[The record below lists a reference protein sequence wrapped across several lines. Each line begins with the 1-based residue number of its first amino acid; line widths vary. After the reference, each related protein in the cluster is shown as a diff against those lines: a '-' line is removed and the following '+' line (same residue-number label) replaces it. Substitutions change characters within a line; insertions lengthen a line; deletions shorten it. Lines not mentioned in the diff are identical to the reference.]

1 MSDDYSLSLLFG
13 LLIFLLIFSAF
24 ASSTETAFMVINRYR
39 LKHKAM
45 SGNRAAMLT
54 EKILEQPDKL
64 ISLILLINN
73 ITHVSAASVVT
84 IISLQLGGDSALVLG
99 SLLLTFFLL
108 IFTEITPK
116 TFAAKYPSEI
126 ALPAS
131 FIYYPLLKFLG
142 PLIYLVSRIPS
153 FILGLFGA
161 NDTEAKPHAL
171 NSAELKAAVT
181 ESGHYV
187 SNDNQQMLLAILDLD
202 TTLVENV
209 MVPRQEI
216 IGIDLEE
223 NWEDCLQVLRSTK
236 FSRIP
241 VYRDDIN
248 DLIGVIRV
256 RDVLSDM
263 TKADFNEEILIR
275 KLQPPYFVPES
286 TPLNNQLLNFKKFN
300 NRFSF
305 IVDEYGDIQGLIT
318 IEDVIREV
326 IGEINQVTENDDL
339 EIKKENATTYLI
351 DAGISI
357 KKLNRLLLWSLPNEG
372 QSTINGLILEKLG
385 EIPSLGS
392 VIKINVYSFEIID
405 KNDQMIKSVRVTVED
420 QNS

>member
-1 MSDDYSLSLLFG
+1 
-13 LLIFLLIFSAF
+13 
-24 ASSTETAFMVINRYR
+24 MVINRYR

-73 ITHVSAASVVT
+73 TTHVSAASVVT
-84 IISLQLGGDSALVLG
+84 IISLQLGGDRALVLG

-131 FIYYPLLKFLG
+131 FIYYPLLKFLS
-142 PLIYLVSRIPS
+142 PLIYLVSKIPS

-161 NDTEAKPHAL
+161 NDTVGKPHAL

-187 SNDNQQMLLAILDLD
+187 SNDDQQMLLAILDLD

-216 IGIDLEE
+216 IGIDLDED
-223 NWEDCLQVLRSTK
+223 WDDCLQVLRSTK

-263 TKADFNEEILIR
+263 AKADFNADILIR

-286 TPLNNQLLNFKKFN
+286 TPLNKQLLNFKKLN

-326 IGEINQVTENDDL
+326 IGEINQVTENDDP
-339 EIKKENATTYLI
+339 EIKKENASTYLI

-357 KKLNRLLLWSLPNEG
+357 KKLNRLLLWSLPTEG
-372 QSTINGLILEKLG
+372 QSTVNGLILEKLG
-385 EIPSLGS
+385 KIPDLGHA
-392 VIKINVYSFEIID
+392 IKINTYLFEIIN

-420 QNS
+420 QKS

>member
-73 ITHVSAASVVT
+73 TTHVSAASVVT
-84 IISLQLGGDSALVLG
+84 IISLQLGGDRALVLG

-131 FIYYPLLKFLG
+131 FIYYPLLKFLS
-142 PLIYLVSRIPS
+142 PLIYLFSKIPS

-161 NDTEAKPHAL
+161 NDTVGKPHAL

-187 SNDNQQMLLAILDLD
+187 SNDDQQMLLAILDLD

-216 IGIDLEE
+216 IGIDLDED
-223 NWEDCLQVLRSTK
+223 WDDCLQVLRSTK

-263 TKADFNEEILIR
+263 AKADFNADILIR

-286 TPLNNQLLNFKKFN
+286 TPLNKQLLNFKKLN

-326 IGEINQVTENDDL
+326 IGEIDQVTENDDP
-339 EIKKENATTYLI
+339 EIKKENASTYLI

-357 KKLNRLLLWSLPNEG
+357 KKLNRLLLWSLPTEG
-372 QSTINGLILEKLG
+372 QSTVNGLILEKLG
-385 EIPSLGS
+385 KIPDLGHA
-392 VIKINVYSFEIID
+392 IKINTYLFEIIN

-420 QNS
+420 QKS

>member
-1 MSDDYSLSLLFG
+1 
-13 LLIFLLIFSAF
+13 
-24 ASSTETAFMVINRYR
+24 MVINRYR

-73 ITHVSAASVVT
+73 TTHVSAASVVT
-84 IISLQLGGDSALVLG
+84 IISLQLGGDRALVLG

-131 FIYYPLLKFLG
+131 FIYYPLLKFLS
-142 PLIYLVSRIPS
+142 PLIYLFSKIPS

-161 NDTEAKPHAL
+161 NDTVKPHAL

-187 SNDNQQMLLAILDLD
+187 SNDDQQMLLAILDLD

-216 IGIDLEE
+216 IGIDLDED
-223 NWEDCLQVLRSTK
+223 WDDCLQVLRSTK

-263 TKADFNEEILIR
+263 AKADFNADILIR

-286 TPLNNQLLNFKKFN
+286 TPLNKQLLNFKKLN

-326 IGEINQVTENDDL
+326 IGEIDQVTENDDP
-339 EIKKENATTYLI
+339 EIKKENASTYLI

-357 KKLNRLLLWSLPNEG
+357 KKLNQLLLWSLPTEG
-372 QSTINGLILEKLG
+372 QSTVNGLILEKLG
-385 EIPSLGS
+385 KIPDLGHA
-392 VIKINVYSFEIID
+392 IKINTYLFEIIN

-420 QNS
+420 QKS

>member
-209 MVPRQEI
+209 MVSRQEI

>member
-1 MSDDYSLSLLFG
+1 
-13 LLIFLLIFSAF
+13 
-24 ASSTETAFMVINRYR
+24 
-39 LKHKAM
+39 M

-73 ITHVSAASVVT
+73 TTHVSAASVVT
-84 IISLQLGGDSALVLG
+84 IISLQLGGDRALVLG

-108 IFTEITPK
+108 IFTEIMPK

-131 FIYYPLLKFLG
+131 FIYYPLLKFLS
-142 PLIYLVSRIPS
+142 PLIYLVSKIPS

-161 NDTEAKPHAL
+161 NDTVGKPHAL

-187 SNDNQQMLLAILDLD
+187 SNDDQQMLLAILDLD

-216 IGIDLEE
+216 IGIDLDED
-223 NWEDCLQVLRSTK
+223 WDDCLQVLRSTK

-263 TKADFNEEILIR
+263 AKADFNADILIR

-286 TPLNNQLLNFKKFN
+286 TPLNKQLLNFKKLN

-326 IGEINQVTENDDL
+326 IGEIDQVTENDDP
-339 EIKKENATTYLI
+339 EIKKENASTYLI

-357 KKLNRLLLWSLPNEG
+357 KKLNRLLLWSLPTEG
-372 QSTINGLILEKLG
+372 QSTVNGLILEKLG
-385 EIPSLGS
+385 KIPDLGHA
-392 VIKINVYSFEIID
+392 IKINTYLFEIIN

-420 QNS
+420 QKS

>member
-1 MSDDYSLSLLFG
+1 LSDDYSLSLLFG

-73 ITHVSAASVVT
+73 TTHVSAASVVT
-84 IISLQLGGDSALVLG
+84 IISLQLGGDRALVLG

-108 IFTEITPK
+108 IFTEIMPK

-131 FIYYPLLKFLG
+131 FIYYPLLKFLS
-142 PLIYLVSRIPS
+142 PLIYLVSKIPS

-161 NDTEAKPHAL
+161 NDTVGKPHAL

-187 SNDNQQMLLAILDLD
+187 SNDDQQMLLAILDLD

-216 IGIDLEE
+216 IGIDLDED
-223 NWEDCLQVLRSTK
+223 WDDCLQVLRSTK

-263 TKADFNEEILIR
+263 AKADFNADILIR

-286 TPLNNQLLNFKKFN
+286 TPLNKQLLNFKKLN

-326 IGEINQVTENDDL
+326 IGEIDQVTENDDP
-339 EIKKENATTYLI
+339 EIKKENASTYLI

-357 KKLNRLLLWSLPNEG
+357 KKLNRLLLWSLPTEG
-372 QSTINGLILEKLG
+372 QSTVNGLILEKLG
-385 EIPSLGS
+385 KIPDLGHA
-392 VIKINVYSFEIID
+392 IKINTYLFEIIN

-420 QNS
+420 QKS

>member
-1 MSDDYSLSLLFG
+1 
-13 LLIFLLIFSAF
+13 
-24 ASSTETAFMVINRYR
+24 MVINRYR

-73 ITHVSAASVVT
+73 TTHVSAASVVT
-84 IISLQLGGDSALVLG
+84 IISLQLGGDRALVLG

-108 IFTEITPK
+108 IFTEIMPK

-131 FIYYPLLKFLG
+131 FIYYPLLKFLS
-142 PLIYLVSRIPS
+142 PLIYLVSKIPS

-161 NDTEAKPHAL
+161 NDTVGKPHAL

-187 SNDNQQMLLAILDLD
+187 SNDDQQMLLAILDLD

-209 MVPRQEI
+209 MVPRQGI
-216 IGIDLEE
+216 IGIDLDED
-223 NWEDCLQVLRSTK
+223 WDDCLQVLRSTK

-263 TKADFNEEILIR
+263 AKADFNADILIR

-286 TPLNNQLLNFKKFN
+286 TPLNKQLLNFKKLN

-326 IGEINQVTENDDL
+326 IGEIDQVTENDDP
-339 EIKKENATTYLI
+339 EIKKENASTYLI

-357 KKLNRLLLWSLPNEG
+357 KKLNRLLLWSLPTEG
-372 QSTINGLILEKLG
+372 QSTVNGLILEKLG
-385 EIPSLGS
+385 KIPDLGHA
-392 VIKINVYSFEIID
+392 IKINTYLFEIIN

-420 QNS
+420 QKS

>member
-73 ITHVSAASVVT
+73 TTHVSAASVVT
-84 IISLQLGGDSALVLG
+84 IISLQLGGDRALVLG

-131 FIYYPLLKFLG
+131 FIYYPLLKFLS
-142 PLIYLVSRIPS
+142 PLIYLVSKIPS

-161 NDTEAKPHAL
+161 NDTVGKPHAL

-187 SNDNQQMLLAILDLD
+187 SNDDQQMLLAILDLD

-216 IGIDLEE
+216 IGIDLDED
-223 NWEDCLQVLRSTK
+223 WDDCLQVLRSTK

-263 TKADFNEEILIR
+263 AKADFNADILIR

-286 TPLNNQLLNFKKFN
+286 TPLNKQLLNFKKLN

-326 IGEINQVTENDDL
+326 IGEINQVTENDDP
-339 EIKKENATTYLI
+339 EIKKENASTYLI

-357 KKLNRLLLWSLPNEG
+357 KKLNRLLLWSLPTEG
-372 QSTINGLILEKLG
+372 QSTVNGLILEKLG
-385 EIPSLGS
+385 KIPDLGHA
-392 VIKINVYSFEIID
+392 IKINTYLFEIIN

-420 QNS
+420 QKS

>member
-1 MSDDYSLSLLFG
+1 
-13 LLIFLLIFSAF
+13 
-24 ASSTETAFMVINRYR
+24 MVINRYR

-73 ITHVSAASVVT
+73 TTHVSAASVVT
-84 IISLQLGGDSALVLG
+84 IISLQLGGDRALVLG

-131 FIYYPLLKFLG
+131 FIYYPLLKFLS
-142 PLIYLVSRIPS
+142 PLIYLFSKIPS

-161 NDTEAKPHAL
+161 NDTVGKPHAL

-187 SNDNQQMLLAILDLD
+187 SNDDQQMLLAILDLD

-216 IGIDLEE
+216 IGIDLDED
-223 NWEDCLQVLRSTK
+223 WDDCLQVLRSTK

-263 TKADFNEEILIR
+263 AKADFNADILIR

-286 TPLNNQLLNFKKFN
+286 TPLNKQLLNFKKLN

-326 IGEINQVTENDDL
+326 IGEIDQVTENDDP
-339 EIKKENATTYLI
+339 EIKKENASTYLI

-357 KKLNRLLLWSLPNEG
+357 KKLNRLLLWSLPTEG
-372 QSTINGLILEKLG
+372 QSTVNGLILEKLG
-385 EIPSLGS
+385 KIPDLGHA
-392 VIKINVYSFEIID
+392 IKINTYLFEIIN

-420 QNS
+420 QKS

>member
-1 MSDDYSLSLLFG
+1 
-13 LLIFLLIFSAF
+13 
-24 ASSTETAFMVINRYR
+24 MVINRYR

-339 EIKKENATTYLI
+339 EIKKENAATYLI

>member
-1 MSDDYSLSLLFG
+1 LSDDYSLSLLFG

>member
-1 MSDDYSLSLLFG
+1 
-13 LLIFLLIFSAF
+13 
-24 ASSTETAFMVINRYR
+24 MVINRYR

>member
-73 ITHVSAASVVT
+73 TTHVSAASVVT
-84 IISLQLGGDSALVLG
+84 IISLQLGGDRALVLG

-131 FIYYPLLKFLG
+131 FIYYPLLKFLS
-142 PLIYLVSRIPS
+142 PLIYLVSKIPS

-161 NDTEAKPHAL
+161 NDTVGKPHAL

-187 SNDNQQMLLAILDLD
+187 SNDDQQMLLAILDLD

-216 IGIDLEE
+216 IGIDLDED
-223 NWEDCLQVLRSTK
+223 WDDCLQVLRSTK

-263 TKADFNEEILIR
+263 AKADFNADILIR

-286 TPLNNQLLNFKKFN
+286 TPLNKQLLNFKKLN

-326 IGEINQVTENDDL
+326 IGEIDQVTENDDP
-339 EIKKENATTYLI
+339 EIKKENASTYLI

-357 KKLNRLLLWSLPNEG
+357 KKLNRLLLWSLPTEG
-372 QSTINGLILEKLG
+372 QSTVNGLILEKLG
-385 EIPSLGS
+385 KIPDLGHA
-392 VIKINVYSFEIID
+392 IKINTYLFEIIN

-420 QNS
+420 QKS